1 MNLINMHIQSMI
13 NVNWFSRI
21 LQKGKSALIKAAKYG
36 KTDVVVKLVK
46 AGANFDL
53 QNKVYTV
60 L

>member
-21 LQKGKSALIKAAKYG
+21 SQKGKSALIKAAKYG